1 MTMAR
6 SEGLAGLESSPK
18 DTPSAGRLKTNR
30 ADSTL
35 VLNDLDVVALG
46 QHRGRP
52 VRTWQRQEAPS
63 FRFGDSKR
71 TVINISVLAF
81 ADLLIQRG
89 YPV

>member
-35 VLNDLDVVALG
+35 VLNVLDVVALG
-46 QHRGRP
+46 QHRGRRY
-52 VRTWQRQEAPS
+52 VLGEGRKHQ
-63 FRFGDSKR
+63 RFG
-71 TVINISVLAF
+71 LATPN
-81 ADLLIQRG
+81 ALS
-89 YPV
+89 